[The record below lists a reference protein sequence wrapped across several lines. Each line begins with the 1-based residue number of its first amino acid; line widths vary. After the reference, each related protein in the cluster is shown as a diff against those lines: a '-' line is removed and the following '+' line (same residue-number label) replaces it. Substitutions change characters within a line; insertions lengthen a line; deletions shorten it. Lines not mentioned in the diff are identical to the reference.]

1 MTPPKPADTK
11 LVICIVFPFTQWHP
25 PDWLL
30 DAVRQRY
37 PEMRIV
43 HLTSYD
49 RLSEEIRDAD
59 IFIGWS
65 LRPEQLAAAQKLK
78 WIHVTAAG
86 VGQYMYPELRQSSV
100 ILTNARGVHAIPM
113 AEHTLGM
120 MVALARRFHSAFR
133 HQQQRHWGQQA
144 IWDETPHPTELNGR
158 TLLIVGYGAI
168 GQALAQR
175 ARCFGMRIFAVKR
188 DPTRGTDHAD
198 QVFPVERLN
207 EALAEADYVVLA
219 VPETPDSNRMF
230 GRAQFG
236 AMKRTACFLNIAR
249 GKLVDPDALLEAL
262 QQRRIAGA
270 ALDVT
275 DPEPLPPE
283 HPLWTLDNVII
294 TPHLSAVSER
304 LWHRQAA
311 LLLDNLDRFFS
322 GRELLNVVDKQ
333 RGY

>member
-11 LVICIVFPFTQWHP
+11 LVLCIAFAFTHWHP

-30 DAVRQRY
+30 AALRHRY
-37 PEMRIV
+37 PEMKVV

-49 RLSEEIRDAD
+49 RLTEEVRDAD
-59 IFIGWS
+59 IFVGWS
-65 LRPEQLAAAQKLK
+65 LRPEQLRAATRLK

-86 VGQYMYPELRQSSV
+86 VGQLMYPELRQSSV
-100 ILTNARGVHAIPM
+100 LLTNSRGIHAVPM

-120 MVALARRFHSAFR
+120 MLALARRFPSAFR
-133 HQQQRHWGQQA
+133 HQQLKHWAQQD
-144 IWDETPHPTELNGR
+144 IWDESPHPTELSGR
-158 TLLIVGYGAI
+158 TLLIVGYGTI

-175 ARCFGMRIFAVKR
+175 ARCFGMRIFGVKR
-188 DPTRGTDHAD
+188 DPNRGTDHAD
-198 QVFPVERLN
+198 QVFPVERLH

-219 VPETPDSNRMF
+219 VPETPESNRMF
-230 GRAQFG
+230 GRAQFA
-236 AMKRTACFLNIAR
+236 AMKRTAHFLNIAR
-249 GKLVDPDALLEAL
+249 GKLVDQDALIEAL

-275 DPEPLPPE
+275 DPEPLPTD
-283 HPLWTLDNVII
+283 HPLWSLDNLIL
-294 TPHLSAVSER
+294 TPHLSAASER

-311 LLLDNLDRFFS
+311 LLLDNLDRFFA
-322 GRELLNVVDKQ
+322 GRELLNIVDKS